1 MGLSERLASNEFTD
15 QQYTAISHSVGLYSL
30 QSAVPLVSILSEFY
44 GAQTRKE
51 TSP

>member
-1 MGLSERLASNEFTD
+1 MCLSERLARNEFTD
-15 QQYTAISHSVGLYSL
+15 QRDTAISHIVGLYSL
-30 QSAVPLVSILSEFY
+30 PIAAPLDRIPEEFS